1 PRSLKYN
8 EMDEEM
14 ALLRKVRIRTSY
26 FSCPHVTERQ
36 PGVAWQV
43 LLDHISQEHLE
54 RGHSLANTR
63 PDFNLMRYLYCE
75 GIITP
80 DQMRL
85 LQVPAAPGRA
95 GYIASQDTVRAI
107 IGSSDEPCFSYANRQ
122 RERRMGRPKRNTA

>member
-1 PRSLKYN
+1 VLSHFKARPTPTDAR
-8 EMDEEM
+8 
-14 ALLRKVRIRTSY
+14 
-26 FSCPHVTERQ
+26 CPACKFTVAERQ

-63 PDFNLMRYLYCE
+63 PDFNLMQYLYCK
-75 GIITP
+75 GIIMQ

-85 LQVPAAPGRA
+85 VQVPAAPGRA

-107 IGSSDEPCFSYANRQ
+107 IGSSDEPWFSYANPQ
-122 RERRMGRPKRNTA
+122 RERRMGRPKRNTAFTGAMVA